1 VRSSPL
7 ALWRRV
13 RRATVQA
20 VAVAAV
26 AAGIVVVPAGSASA
40 SVSAYVW
47 GTDGD
52 NLNVRASVSTT
63 ATIVASLAPGQ
74 SVTIDCQT
82 TGPSVTGPD
91 GATTIWDHLPAY
103 AGYATD
109 AYLYT
114 GYDGWDP
121 DLPRCATTPPGA
133 SHPVNTSGFDMSGLN
148 PGTVD
153 FTSAAQSYGF
163 ADFKASQGDYLTD
176 SKFAERVAGARGKMI
191 IQAYHF
197 FDPRDNGASQANYLA
212 GVLAGVNYRVT
223 DKQTLPVMVDLE
235 PNYCSGELDPS
246 QRESNC
252 DSERLSLPFCWIAD
266 SASST
271 LNAQV
276 ADFVSTVTSDTGA
289 PPMVY
294 TNADMTGSCGLDTT
308 PLHSLKLVAPSW
320 NGQPQA
326 VATSLGWSTYT
337 FTQTGAYTTV
347 PGGVGALPDRYNG
360 STTSLAALA
369 DN

>member
-1 VRSSPL
+1 MIAVKRALL
-7 ALWRRV
+7 A
-13 RRATVQA
+13 AASA
-20 VAVAAV
+20 VFLVLLAPAV
-26 AAGIVVVPAGSASA
+26 PASA
-40 SVSAYVW
+40 SVGAYVW

-52 NLNVRASVSTT
+52 NLNVRASASTT
-63 ATIVASLAPGQ
+63 ATVVASLAAGQ

-82 TGPSVTGPD
+82 TGPTVNGTSV
-91 GATTIWDHLPAY
+91 WDHLPAY
-103 AGYATD
+103 GGYATD

-114 GYDGWDP
+114 GYDGFDP
-121 DLPRCATTPPGA
+121 DLPRCGGSTPPGA
-133 SHPVNTSGFDMSGLN
+133 SAPVNTDGFDMSGLN

-153 FTSAAQSYGF
+153 FTAAAQRYGF

-176 SKFAERVAGARGKMI
+176 SRFAERVAAAKGKMI

-212 GVLAGVNYRVT
+212 DVLAGVGYRVP
-223 DKQTLPVMVDLE
+223 DKRTLPVMADLE
-235 PNYCSGELDPS
+235 PNYCSGDLPPS

-252 DSERLSLPFCWIAD
+252 DSTRLALPFCWIAD

-271 LNAQV
+271 LNARV
-276 ADFVSTVTSDTGA
+276 ADFVSTVTSRTGA
-289 PPMVY
+289 PPMIY
-294 TNADMTGSCGLDTT
+294 TNADMTGSCGLDTG

-326 VATSLGWSTYT
+326 VAASLGWSTYT
-337 FTQTGAYTTV
+337 FTQTGPYTTV
-347 PGGVGALPDRYNG
+347 PGGVGALPDSYHG
-360 STTSLAALA
+360 TTASLASLA

>member
-1 VRSSPL
+1 MK
-7 ALWRRV
+7 
-13 RRATVQA
+13 RAFL
-20 VAVAAV
+20 AVAA
-26 AAGIVVVPAGSASA
+26 AAGLVLATPVVASA

-47 GTDGD
+47 NTDGE
-52 NLNVRASVSTT
+52 NLNVRASASTT
-63 ATIVASLAPGQ
+63 ATVVASLAPGR

-82 TGPSVTGPD
+82 TGPTVEGSS
-91 GATTIWDHLPAY
+91 IWDHLPAY
-103 AGYATD
+103 GGYTTD

-121 DLPRCATTPPGA
+121 DLPRCTTAPPGA
-133 SHPVNTSGFDMSGLN
+133 SDPVNTSGFDMSGLN

-153 FTSAAQSYGF
+153 FATAARQYGF

-176 SKFAERVAGARGKMI
+176 SRFAERVAGAKGKMI

-197 FDPRDNGASQANYLA
+197 FDPRDNGTSQADYLA
-212 GVLAGVNYRVT
+212 GVLSNAGYKVS
-223 DKQTLPVMVDLE
+223 DKRTLPIMVDLE

-252 DSERLSLPFCWIAD
+252 DDTRLALPFCWIAD

-271 LNAQV
+271 LNARV
-276 ADFVSTVTSDTGA
+276 ADFVSRVTSKTGA

-294 TNADMTGSCGLDTT
+294 TNADMTGSCGLNTT

-320 NGQPQA
+320 NGHPQD
-326 VATSLGWSTYT
+326 VADSLGWSTYT

-347 PGGVGALPDRYNG
+347 PGGVGALPDTYHG
-360 STTSLAALA
+360 STASLAALA
-369 DN
+369 DG

>member
-1 VRSSPL
+1 MIAVKRVLLAAAAAL
-7 ALWRRV
+7 ALV
-13 RRATVQA
+13 LALPA
-20 VAVAAV
+20 VAF
-26 AAGIVVVPAGSASA
+26 A

-52 NLNVRASVSTT
+52 NLNVRTSPSTT
-63 ATIVASLAPGQ
+63 ATIVASLAPDQ
-74 SVTIDCQT
+74 TVTIDCQT
-82 TGPSVTGPD
+82 TGPTVNGTS
-91 GATTIWDHLPAY
+91 IWDHLPAY
-103 AGYATD
+103 GGYASD

-121 DLPRCATTPPGA
+121 DLPRCSTAPPGA
-133 SHPVNTSGFDMSGLN
+133 SHPVNVSGFDMSGLN

-153 FTSAAQSYGF
+153 FATAAQSYGF

-176 SKFAERVAGARGKMI
+176 SRFAERVAAAKGKMI

-197 FDPRDNGASQANYLA
+197 FDPRDNGASQATYLA
-212 GVLAGVNYRVT
+212 GVLNNVGYHVS

-252 DSERLSLPFCWIAD
+252 DSTRLALPFCWIAD

-271 LNAQV
+271 LNARV
-276 ADFVSTVTSDTGA
+276 ADFVSTVTSKTGA
-289 PPMVY
+289 APMVY

-326 VATSLGWSTYT
+326 VATSLGWSTYA

-360 STTSLAALA
+360 TTTSLAALA
-369 DN
+369 DS

>member
-1 VRSSPL
+1 VIPVKRIL
-7 ALWRRV
+7 F
-13 RRATVQA
+13 
-20 VAVAAV
+20 AAV
-26 AAGIVVVPAGSASA
+26 AALGLILAMPAVASA

-47 GTDGD
+47 NTDGD

-74 SVTIDCQT
+74 TVTIDCQT
-82 TGPSVTGPD
+82 TGPTVDGPD
-91 GATTIWDHLPAY
+91 GATSIWDHLPAY
-103 AGYATD
+103 GGYATD

-121 DLPRCATTPPGA
+121 NLPRCATAPPGA
-133 SHPVNTSGFDMSGLN
+133 SDPVNTNGFDMSDLN

-153 FTSAAQSYGF
+153 FASAAQQYGF

-176 SKFAERVAGARGKMI
+176 SKFAERVAGAKGKMI

-197 FDPRDNGASQANYLA
+197 FDPRDNGASQADYLA
-212 GVLAGVNYRVT
+212 GVLSAAGYRVS
-223 DKQTLPVMVDLE
+223 DKMTLPIMVDLE
-235 PNYCSGELDPS
+235 PNYCSDELDPS

-252 DSERLSLPFCWIAD
+252 DATRLALPFCWIAD

-271 LNAQV
+271 LNARV

-294 TNADMTGSCGLDTT
+294 TNADMTDSCGLDTT

-326 VATSLGWSTYT
+326 VADSLGWSTYT
-337 FTQTGAYTTV
+337 FTQTAAYTTV
-347 PGGVGALPDRYNG
+347 PGGVGALPDTYHG
-360 STTSLAALA
+360 STASLAALA
-369 DN
+369 DG